1 MTPIAYPR
9 SKINSIVKHLERLL
23 TQARQI
29 SNKKLYFGILKVY
42 EELTKTKQILGDN
55 HNERKE

>member
-29 SNKKLYFGILKVY
+29 SNQKLYFGIVKVH
-42 EELTKTKQILGDN
+42 EELTNTVQFRGKQ
-55 HNERKE
+55 NERKD

>member
-9 SKINSIVKHLERLL
+9 SKINSI
-23 TQARQI
+23 ARQI

-55 HNERKE
+55 HNERKD